1 MINLLTFSY
10 KLVRADSFYIFYF
23 FLAIGMGVIVGFF
36 ASRAFERRVWRVCMF
51 SGVLILHVITALVIL
66 SPEDAYKEMI
76 LRKKNTMNTLTNCK
90 ISAFML
96 NKELMGAKMPGPVLT
111 EQPATFPLST
121 GQKEVYLK
129 IKCNDVIY

>member
-23 FLAIGMGVIVGFF
+23 FLAIGIGVIVGFF

-90 ISAFML
+90 ISAFDAQQGFNGRKDAWSCPDGTTRYL
-96 NKELMGAKMPGPVLT
+96 PVKYRPEGSLSENKV
-111 EQPATFPLST
+111 Q
-121 GQKEVYLK
+121 
-129 IKCNDVIY
+129 